1 MALGANRE
9 NVMWMV
15 LRHACVLS
23 LMGVGAGLPL
33 AFAAGRFA
41 RDELIHTSQY
51 DPLAMLG
58 AIVLLPLLAIAGTW
72 LPARRA
78 AAINPVHALRSE

>member
-1 MALGANRE
+1 MALGANRK

-15 LRHACVLS
+15 LRHACLLA
-23 LMGVGAGLPL
+23 LMGAAAGLPL

-41 RDELIHTSQY
+41 RGELIHTSQY
-51 DPLAMLG
+51 DPLALV
-58 AIVLLPLLAIAGTW
+58 AAVILLPLLAVAGTW

-78 AAINPVHALRSE
+78 AAIDPVHALRSE